1 MFQVKQN
8 ESTASRKRLPILL
21 VDATDGFTPETG
33 VTSPT
38 ISISKNGATAASGT
52 GSFVEIGFG
61 QYYYEFASGEIDT
74 LGWTAVYVIKTGTTR
89 AYNAIVQIMAY
100 DYAVSTN
107 LGLSSLPT
115 AAIGATGALL
125 TSYTSNG
132 ALGLSSTGAVSN
144 VANVASGLSDADTA
158 GLRYRLGLDGTA
170 TAPSA
175 TGNLGANSGSVANVS
190 GNIVGNLLG
199 SVTGDVQGNVD
210 GTVNSVTFLN
220 GSALAQIWD
229 WASASIGATNSI
241 GYQLKIN
248 IDEPISSIDQS
259 VWNYDISGIG
269 ATNLAG
275 GALEAAASGTGSG
288 TGSSAEFAMAVWDY
302 DVTGYNSDT
311 RAGDRLLNQ
320 PKFVWEVDLTTLS
333 IGDNWQAGNR
343 LTEIYFSVY
352 DPNIPGQIIGQ
363 NVWNYDTSVMSPASL
378 AGGYLNDINSITQFL
393 NNNYYDVNAI
403 SSGVWTFDPTG
414 YELPYAA
421 GLLFNAATGA
431 SVAAVAN
438 EVWSTD
444 ISGYTSPSAGYD
456 LANVSAGSGGS
467 SAVEIAEAVWQA
479 NVVGVGGTTS
489 AAVYLTETLFTTG
502 NIESYVANQTPQDI
516 WTYSGLEGRTVTGG
530 TGVTITQAF
539 PANFADLAIT
549 SSTGLVTTSNPGVGS
564 TATPV
569 QVAAAVWG
577 YNTGTGASAAAQ
589 INSAAIGD
597 SAASAKAV
605 WDTNLL
611 PYFVAGPSDIAGR
624 VVYETK
630 SQTDQIPQNIFDY
643 DAGPYKTDGY
653 TNFGGVIW
661 AAAIGASAAQNVWTY
676 NTGTGASAAAQLNA
690 AAIAGS
696 GGSSASE
703 VAQAVWGYNTGT
715 GASAAAQL
723 NSAAVA
729 GSGGSTGIEVAQ
741 AVWDYTNLYNAGYP
755 AGQWLTGLIPDAI
768 ATTIN
773 QTIDIGGE
781 VWSNNIV
788 NISGA
793 PLYSPSTAGGYLYN
807 TASGISATSALS
819 IAQNVW
825 NYNTGTGASAAAQ
838 LNAAAIAGSGG
849 SSAIQ
854 VAEEVW
860 GYVTRDIT
868 GGTID
873 TNNDKTGYT
882 LTQTFPPNFE
892 DLSITSTTG
901 LVTITNP
908 GTGSTATPQDVAIA
922 VWEADPAYHNN
933 NSTFGKAILRSDNS
947 NITGSVTMWSGASYN
962 GVMADAYRIDESYDA
977 AINLKNV
984 LTGIGA
990 TVTGNIV
997 GSVDTVV
1004 NDVNVSAGSIADIAD
1019 STWSEDISGYTS
1031 PSAGY
1036 DLANVTAGS
1045 GGSSGVEIAQ
1055 AVWAYDIST
1064 GPASPA
1070 AAHYIDNINTN
1081 ASSAATDAST
1091 AASNTNDIGGTVW
1104 SYDPTALTV
1113 PQAGA
1118 ILTDIQSDTNTIISD
1133 IGNVPNNVW
1142 ASDVSGY
1149 STPGEAGFE
1158 LYNAGSGGSSSV
1170 EIAGEVWSYATRNI
1184 TGGEIDTNND
1194 KTGYSLTQ
1202 SFPTNFEDLS
1212 ITATTGLVTTSN
1224 PGTGSTAT
1232 PQDVAAA
1239 TWGYG
1244 SGRTI
1249 TGGIGVT
1256 LATSLPS
1263 NISTLNIDGT
1273 GKVSV
1278 QSADITTI
1286 KSGLS
1291 TLTQAQV
1298 GTEVD
1303 SSLSD
1308 VGLTSTVTGRIDTAI
1323 SSRLASASV
1332 PANFADLSI
1341 TASTGLVT
1349 TSNPGTGST
1358 ATVQQVAA
1366 AVWTANRASI
1376 GASDGQFGYYL
1387 NAPVSAAG
1395 GTVTQVMLGPF
1406 SLAATDGNNG
1416 YLNVFVD
1423 DERPVEL
1430 VISDQNGNAI
1440 PLDSNNTHSVLVYDS
1455 GSTLVAT
1462 YTGTVE
1468 YEAGGIVSFPL
1479 DADVTGTAGSYRV
1492 VFDIDNGLTISKY
1505 GGLTILVRLC

>member
-1 MFQVKQN
+1 MFQIKQN

-21 VDATDGFTPETG
+21 VDLTDGFTAETG

-38 ISISKNGATAASGT
+38 ISISKNGGTAASGT

-199 SVTGDVQGNVD
+199 SVTGDVQGNLD
-210 GTVNSVTFLN
+210 GTVNAVTFLN
-220 GSALAQIWD
+220 GTALAQIWD

-259 VWNYDISGIG
+259 VWNYNISGIG

-275 GALEAAASGTGSG
+275 GALQAASGGTGSG

-302 DVTGYNSDT
+302 DLSTYTSATGV
-311 RAGDRLLNQ
+311 AGD
-320 PKFVWEVDLTTLS
+320 K
-333 IGDNWQAGNR
+333 
-343 LTEIYFSVY
+343 
-352 DPNIPGQIIGQ
+352 
-363 NVWNYDTSVMSPASL
+363 
-378 AGGYLNDINSITQFL
+378 
-393 NNNYYDVNAI
+393 
-403 SSGVWTFDPTG
+403 
-414 YELPYAA
+414 
-421 GLLFNAATGA
+421 LFNAATGA
-431 SVAAVAN
+431 SVSAVAN

-456 LANVSAGSGGS
+456 LANVSAGSGAS

-479 NVVGVGGTTS
+479 NVVGIGDTTS
-489 AAVYLTETLFTTG
+489 AAFTLTNAYYIAG
-502 NIESYVANQTPQDI
+502 NIETYVVNQTPQDI
-516 WTYSGLEGRTVTGG
+516 WTYSGLEGRTITGG

-539 PANFADLAIT
+539 PAYFADLAIT

-589 INSAAIGD
+589 INAAAIGD

-611 PYFVAGPSDIAGR
+611 PYFVAGSSDIAGR
-624 VVYETK
+624 VVYETM
-630 SQTDQIPQNIFDY
+630 SQTDQIPLNVWQHDP
-643 DAGPYKTDGY
+643 GPYKNSGY
-653 TNFGGVIW
+653 NYFGGLVW
-661 AAAIGASAAQNVWTY
+661 AAATGASAAQNVWTY

-696 GGSSASE
+696 GASSAVE
-703 VAQAVWGYNTGT
+703 IAEQVWGYNTGT

-723 NSAAVA
+723 NAAAVA
-729 GSGGSTGIEVAQ
+729 GAGSSSALEIAQTVWGLDISGSTSPS
-741 AVWDYTNLYNAGYP
+741 AGYDLTQAA
-755 AGQWLTGLIPDAI
+755 AGAGI
-768 ATTIN
+768 
-773 QTIDIGGE
+773 
-781 VWSNNIV
+781 
-788 NISGA
+788 
-793 PLYSPSTAGGYLYN
+793 TAGGVADAVWTAQVATYATAGTNETLGTDTYGQKIARTVNINRPLSIN
-807 TASGISATSALS
+807 TNNAVVVGSMSNGAITATAIASNAITEAKFATDALTSRIIAADAITSAELAPS
-819 IAQNVW
+819 ANTEIADAVW
-825 NYNTGTGASAAAQ
+825 AYA
-838 LNAAAIAGSGG
+838 
-849 SSAIQ
+849 
-854 VAEEVW
+854 
-860 GYVTRDIT
+860 TRNIT
-868 GGTID
+868 GGTIT
-873 TNNDKTGYT
+873 TNNDKTGYS
-882 LTQTFPPNFE
+882 LTQSFPPHFE

-901 LVTITNP
+901 LVTTSNP
-908 GTGSTATPQDVAIA
+908 GTGSTATPQDVAMA

-933 NSTFGKAILRSDNS
+933 NSTFGKVILRSN
-947 NITGSVTMWSGASYN
+947 NANVTGSVTMWSGSGFDGIY
-962 GVMADAYRIDESYDA
+962 ADAYRIDESYDA

-1019 STWSEDISGYTS
+1019 ATWSEDISGYTS

-1045 GGSSGVEIAQ
+1045 GASSGVEIAQ

-1064 GPASPA
+1064 GPASPSA
-1070 AAHYIDNINTN
+1070 SYYIDNINTN

-1158 LYNAGSGGSSSV
+1158 LYNAGSGSSSAIQV
-1170 EIAGEVWSYATRNI
+1170 AEEVWGYANRDI
-1184 TGGEIDTNND
+1184 TGGTIDSNND

-1202 SFPTNFEDLS
+1202 TFPTNFEDLS
-1212 ITATTGLVTTSN
+1212 ITASTGLVTSSN
-1224 PGTGSTAT
+1224 PGTGSTAS
-1232 PQDVAAA
+1232 PQDIAAA

-1256 LATSLPS
+1256 LATTLPN

-1308 VGLTSTVTGRIDTAI
+1308 VGLTSTVTGRIDAAI

-1430 VISDQNGNAI
+1430 VIVDQNGNAI

-1468 YEAGGIVSFPL
+1468 YEAGGLVSFPL
-1479 DADVTGTAGSYRV
+1479 DADVTGAAGSYKV